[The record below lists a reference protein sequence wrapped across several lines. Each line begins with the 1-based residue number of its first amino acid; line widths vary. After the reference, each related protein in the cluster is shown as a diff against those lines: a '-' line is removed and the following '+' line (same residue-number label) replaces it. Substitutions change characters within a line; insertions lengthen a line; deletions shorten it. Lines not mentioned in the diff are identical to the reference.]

1 MATITEVTDK
11 WDIVDKFTDLHW
23 LKISNKLSCFHGS
36 TFYMVELPSP
46 RTSFQGS
53 KKTVPWLD
61 EHVRYKNDEIHWC
74 SDMKNGLYFFQDYEV
89 ALQFYLTFCS
99 ETFV

>member
-1 MATITEVTDK
+1 
-11 WDIVDKFTDLHW
+11 
-23 LKISNKLSCFHGS
+23 
-36 TFYMVELPSP
+36 
-46 RTSFQGS
+46 
-53 KKTVPWLD
+53 
-61 EHVRYKNDEIHWC
+61 VRYKNDEIHWC